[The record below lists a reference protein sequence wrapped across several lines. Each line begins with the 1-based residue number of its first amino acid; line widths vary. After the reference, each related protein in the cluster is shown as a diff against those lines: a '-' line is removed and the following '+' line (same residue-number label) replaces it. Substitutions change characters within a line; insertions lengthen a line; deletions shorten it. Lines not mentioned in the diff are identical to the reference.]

1 MILWLQWF
9 RIHPC
14 SSVWL
19 GTPIRTNLHW
29 IHIKGKIRIN
39 EPFKKWISILNFPTF
54 TRYSTLTHTHWLSEN
69 KSRMCYWRCDL
80 NLAEIACG
88 LSSPSPVPSPTFCA
102 LKFPEAF
109 RWCWALF
116 FHPRK
121 SSPGAVASA
130 HPFFPPGL
138 TNLREC
144 KRGWSFKIIRIEIK
158 FTFRWVGCKSGGTG
172 FRSEM
177 EGSPAT
183 ELVKLVR
190 VVPAVC
196 SWLGFWDSRVLLV
209 YQSCPWEERTSSG
222 LGWFHLPT
230 QSLRNW
236 IYCRTVCCF
245 VWVRCLDSD
254 RSEGP

>member
-1 MILWLQWF
+1 MDF
-9 RIHPC
+9 HFKFP
-14 SSVWL
+14 
-19 GTPIRTNLHW
+19 
-29 IHIKGKIRIN
+29 HI
-39 EPFKKWISILNFPTF
+39 
-54 TRYSTLTHTHWLSEN
+54 YTLFHTHTHTLTERKQESHVLLALRLE
-69 KSRMCYWRCDL
+69 SRWNSLRL
-80 NLAEIACG
+80 ILP
-88 LSSPSPVPSPTFCA
+88 LSSPSPTLCA
-102 LKFPEAF
+102 LKFSEAF

-172 FRSEM
+172 FHREM
-177 EGSPAT
+177 EGSPTT
-183 ELVKLVR
+183 ELVKLAR